1 MFDILKIFHQL
12 IVEYREPDAI
22 LEMVKEEKKDFCLLL
37 DEFETKLT
45 KDQQK
50 TFQNLNEQAVKVL
63 YHELKKYYFL
73 GYDNAK
79 KSDV

>member
-1 MFDILKIFHQL
+1 MIDILEIFREL
-12 IVEYREPDAI
+12 IIEYREPDC
-22 LEMVKEEKKDFCLLL
+22 MFSFVKNEKKLFFSLLKDFELQL
-37 DEFETKLT
+37 DKN
-45 KDQQK
+45 QQQI
-50 TFQNLNEQAVKVL
+50 FQNLTEQAVKVL